1 MYRGIICGLAL
12 TLDRLSLQRNVNRFT
27 PFPIAAV
34 YRSLHV
40 IASGIRAFSTIFPLT
55 FIPWCSYLRIVVKRT
70 RGKLN
75 MGGFGRLG
83 EIEMLESEAGQAGDP
98 VLQVEATEFKGSG
111 QRCPCR

>member
-1 MYRGIICGLAL
+1 
-12 TLDRLSLQRNVNRFT
+12 
-27 PFPIAAV
+27 
-34 YRSLHV
+34 
-40 IASGIRAFSTIFPLT
+40 
-55 FIPWCSYLRIVVKRT
+55 
-70 RGKLN
+70 